1 MGGKPVTEIEVR
13 EPDLGDSLEAEKEA
27 NPALQP
33 TAFQVALAC
42 QVLVRAGD
50 DTGPFVPAQFKGL
63 KGKQWAVFR
72 EAMQEAEKLGRLTRG
87 REGALLQIMLLASR
101 LGWSRAE
108 ILALPLAEAQFYVD
122 QLTKKGPG

>member
-72 EAMQEAEKLGRLTRG
+72 EAMQEAEKLGKADARPRG
-87 REGALLQIMLLASR
+87 RAPADHALGIPARLEPGRDPGAS
-101 LGWSRAE
+101 LGGSAVLCRST
-108 ILALPLAEAQFYVD
+108 D
-122 QLTKKGPG
+122 

>member
-72 EAMQEAEKLGRLTRG
+72 EAMQEAEKLGKADARPRG
-87 REGALLQIMLLASR
+87 RAPADHVWHPGSAGA
-101 LGWSRAE
+101 
-108 ILALPLAEAQFYVD
+108 
-122 QLTKKGPG
+122 GPRSWRFPWRKRSFM

>member
-72 EAMQEAEKLGRLTRG
+72 EAMQEAEKLGKADARPRG
-87 REGALLQIMLLASR
+87 RAPADHALASR

>member
-1 MGGKPVTEIEVR
+1 MVGGKPVTEIEVR
-13 EPDLGDSLEAEKEA
+13 EASLGDSLEAEKEA

-50 DTGPFVPAQFKGL
+50 DTGPFVPAQFKTL

-72 EAMQEAEKLGRLTRG
+72 EAMQEAEKLGKTDARPRG
-87 REGALLQIMLLASR
+87 RCCRSCSWHPGWVGA
-101 LGWSRAE
+101 
-108 ILALPLAEAQFYVD
+108 
-122 QLTKKGPG
+122 GPRSWRFPWRKRSFM